1 MPKLLILPR
10 ETVRTPYHYKSG
22 ECVPYAARGVLSSEA
37 DWEAALSGAVRRD
50 LIFIYP
56 ESENSAGVSAQQ
68 SLCTDNEL
76 ENCHL
81 PPSAC
86 ASLEF

>member
-1 MPKLLILPR
+1 MPRLLILPR

-56 ESENSAGVSAQQ
+56 ESGELCRCQCPVVSVYK
-68 SLCTDNEL
+68 
-76 ENCHL
+76 
-81 PPSAC
+81 
-86 ASLEF
+86 